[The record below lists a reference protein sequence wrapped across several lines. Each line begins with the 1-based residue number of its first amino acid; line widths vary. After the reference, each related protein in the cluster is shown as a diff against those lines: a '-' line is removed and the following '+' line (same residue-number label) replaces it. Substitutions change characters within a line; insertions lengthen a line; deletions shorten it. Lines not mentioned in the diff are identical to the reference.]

1 MSTKTLIP
9 FIGLIITLLSSG
21 CGNIAK
27 KALHPQDTV
36 GIASTQ
42 VTDNSSFKKSNGEQC
57 KISINANIA
66 YPKVYKDSADTRKLQ
81 QLFTT
86 VLLDV
91 PGDSVSLQD
100 AMHEY
105 AAAYLDQNA
114 PTADDEDVQNDESE
128 GGDDYDAVSVVS
140 YNATINITPIF
151 NKDGILTFCKEEII
165 KKNNRVTLKTHHYYN
180 IDLEAMAQIAVNRIF
195 KSSSLNDVCQL
206 MKDKLMSQNNVKSE
220 DELNDLGYYNLPN
233 LSVSNNFFFTDK
245 GITWSFEP
253 NELAINAIGEP
264 QISLDFSSLKPYF
277 LENSIINNL

>member
-1 MSTKTLIP
+1 MSTKTLVP

-91 PGDSVSLQD
+91 PGDSVNLQD

-206 MKDKLMSQNNVKSE
+206 IKDKLMSQNNVKSE

>member
-1 MSTKTLIP
+1 MSTKTLVP

-91 PGDSVSLQD
+91 PGDSVNLQD

>member
-1 MSTKTLIP
+1 M
-9 FIGLIITLLSSG
+9 LLSSG

-57 KISINANIA
+57 QVSINANIA
-66 YPKVYKDSADTRKLQ
+66 YPKAYKDSADTRKLQ

-91 PGDSVSLQD
+91 PGDSVGLQD

-114 PTADDEDVQNDESE
+114 PTADDNDVQNDESE

-264 QISLDFSSLKPYF
+264 QISLDFSALKPYF

>member
-1 MSTKTLIP
+1 MSTKTLVP

-66 YPKVYKDSADTRKLQ
+66 YPKAYKDSADTRKLQ

-91 PGDSVSLQD
+91 PGDSVNLQD

>member
-1 MSTKTLIP
+1 MSTKTLVP

-91 PGDSVSLQD
+91 PGDSVNLQD

-253 NELAINAIGEP
+253 NGLAINAIGEP